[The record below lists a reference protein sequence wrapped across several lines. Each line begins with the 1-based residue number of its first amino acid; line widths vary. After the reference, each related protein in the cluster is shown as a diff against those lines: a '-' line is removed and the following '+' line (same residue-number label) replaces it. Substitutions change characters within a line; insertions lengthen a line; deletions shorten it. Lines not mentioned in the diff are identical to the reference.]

1 MCLEKSDME
10 RINQKSK
17 DLSSSSKI
25 LVYLLNNVV
34 VLFEVKK
41 KTDYKNPNC
50 KEK

>member
-10 RINQKSK
+10 RSNQKSK

-41 KTDYKNPNC
+41 KTDCKNLSC

>member
-10 RINQKSK
+10 RSNQKSK

-41 KTDYKNPNC
+41 KTDCKNPNC